1 MASCPSWRRS
11 RKDAYHATEEGKR
24 RSQVVTAVAIH
35 CREEERRE
43 LERRYDGRRG
53 DYRDRRDDRRGDRRR
68 RYCSVCCIQK

>member
-1 MASCPSWRRS
+1 M
-11 RKDAYHATEEGKR
+11 
-24 RSQVVTAVAIH
+24 TAVAIH

>member
-1 MASCPSWRRS
+1 M
-11 RKDAYHATEEGKR
+11 
-24 RSQVVTAVAIH
+24 TAVVIH

-68 RYCSVCCIQK
+68 RYCSVCCIQKSKKLPCRDSNPGRRGENPLS